1 MTRRCGPCRAL
12 VLLVPVF
19 GALAMPTSA
28 HATFP
33 GRNGEIVYGWSGAGH
48 YRGAPAPTSIRAVD
62 PDSGTVRFLR
72 DCPFTTEFPGHPECR
87 LTAPRY
93 SPDGL
98 RIALLTSGTSL
109 PSQRPPGLV
118 TMGADGSDSREQ
130 ATAHPYQRL
139 AWSPAGDRMLV
150 ERPVP
155 TAEYIQ
161 RNAVFLASLDGTEL
175 SQVTPEG
182 TGAADWSSRGQIA
195 YVRYG
200 ESCVR
205 ICSNV
210 YLTRI
215 GGTPRRF
222 TGRGGSSPSWSPD
235 GRKLA
240 FVRNVANSPRA
251 GIYLVRRDGRGLRRL
266 VRRGDSPAWSPDGK
280 WIAFIRTGDLY
291 LIRVNG
297 RGLRRLVDE
306 AWFDGEGP
314 QVVSIDWRP
323 LPRP

>member
-1 MTRRCGPCRAL
+1 MRTTGRLPAL
-12 VLLVPVF
+12 SGLAAAVA
-19 GALAMPTSA
+19 ALAIPASA

-48 YRGAPAPTSIRAVD
+48 YRGAPSPTSIRAVE
-62 PDSGTVRFLR
+62 PRTGAVRALR
-72 DCPFTTEFPGHPECR
+72 ECPFTTEFPGHPDCR
-87 LTAPRY
+87 LSAPRY
-93 SPDGL
+93 SPDGQ
-98 RIALLTSGTSL
+98 RIALVTSGSGL
-109 PSQRPPGLV
+109 QQPGLA
-118 TMGADGSDSREQ
+118 TMAADGADFREQ

-139 AWSPAGDRMLV
+139 AWSPAGDRMLL

-155 TAEYIQ
+155 TADYMQ
-161 RNAVFLASLDGTEL
+161 RNAVFLASLDGSEL
-175 SQVTPEG
+175 SQVTPEW
-182 TGAADWSSRGQIA
+182 TGAPDWSSRGQIA
-195 YVRYG
+195 YVRYR
-200 ESCVR
+200 ETCVR
-205 ICSNV
+205 ICSNIYV
-210 YLTRI
+210 TRL
-215 GGTPRRF
+215 GGTLRRF

-266 VRRGDSPAWSPDGK
+266 VRRGDSPTWSPDGK

-291 LIRVNG
+291 VIRVNG
-297 RGLRRLVDE
+297 RGLRRVVDE

-314 QVVSIDWRP
+314 QVDSIDWRA